1 MSYYV
6 HTCFVFGFGTS
17 RNSSKLIEIRR
28 KSIFERFRDSFW
40 EFPKVSEM
48 FQDVLFLQNWH
59 TGDRPNIELRCQG
72 ERMKFQKSSKI
83 WPKLA
88 KIIKNLAKVIENLA
102 KVIKNLAKISK
113 KLAKIIENLAKI
125 HQNTLKSNE
134 NFMFLILKRCQRH
147 LVAIFWA
154 PKS

>member
-1 MSYYV
+1 
-6 HTCFVFGFGTS
+6 
-17 RNSSKLIEIRR
+17 
-28 KSIFERFRDSFW
+28 
-40 EFPKVSEM
+40 M

-88 KIIKNLAKVIENLA
+88 KIIENLA

-147 LVAIFWA
+147 LVAIF
-154 PKS
+154 

>member
-6 HTCFVFGFGTS
+6 HTCFVFGFGTCE
-17 RNSSKLIEIRR
+17 NSWKLIEIRR

-88 KIIKNLAKVIENLA
+88 KIIKNLARVIENLA
-102 KVIKNLAKISK
+102 KVIKNLAKV
-113 KLAKIIENLAKI
+113 IENLAKI

-147 LVAIFWA
+147 LVAIFWP